1 MRAVQCE
8 HHPLYHGSKIGKI
21 MSKSDFKP
29 NIDKY
34 RSQPFLP
41 EQPDRSIRDQE
52 TLIQYVLGPEGHK
65 AFQKLLED
73 ASPYSDLPPN
83 LD

>member
-1 MRAVQCE
+1 MVK
-8 HHPLYHGSKIGKI
+8 L
-21 MSKSDFKP
+21 
-29 NIDKY
+29 
-34 RSQPFLP
+34 FLP

-52 TLIQYVLGPEGHK
+52 TLIQYILGPEGHK

-73 ASPYSDLPPN
+73 ASPYSDIPPN